1 MLLRNCHTI
10 ILQKKYWAKCDK
22 NDRVHQ
28 LVWKDAMAVL
38 NVIREQPP
46 LSDKATT
53 TEKANFIQKYEDKI
67 DRAFDEKWPR
77 VSNHAVAAQLPRIHI
92 FSFISTGQLQ
102 VHRTGRLVKTLRKSH
117 AKATPLPWRRRKKK
131 NLS

>member
-1 MLLRNCHTI
+1 MRNCHAI
-10 ILQKKYWAKCDK
+10 PLQKKYWAKCDK
-22 NDRVHQ
+22 TDRVHQ

-38 NVIREQPP
+38 NMIREQPP

-77 VSNHAVAAQLPRIHI
+77 VRYCAVAMQ
-92 FSFISTGQLQ
+92 FS
-102 VHRTGRLVKTLRKSH
+102 RLF
-117 AKATPLPWRRRKKK
+117 
-131 NLS
+131 